1 MLAHLRR
8 SSWGAAIQLT
18 MAPATKDGGGCV
30 QAQQRANGEA
40 ELTSFWGQQKA
51 FNSRDWFV
59 LLLGVN
65 LDESAQKLGC
75 GGGGG

>member
-1 MLAHLRR
+1 MVK
-8 SSWGAAIQLT
+8 S
-18 MAPATKDGGGCV
+18 
-30 QAQQRANGEA
+30 A

-51 FNSRDWFV
+51 FNSRDLFV

-75 GGGGG
+75 GGGGDCRLELGRPPDMDVAE